1 MLGGSIL
8 QSQEW
13 MLFQQQLEREVV
25 WDMGRGWQWA
35 AAVRGS
41 RGVRYLLCAYGPV
54 ARDESLMNTA
64 LMSLI
69 QAAKQLGMDFVRIEP
84 QAHGEGALKKA
95 GARNIAEVDPQYTQ
109 ILDLTQSDAEL
120 RAALASGHRNLING
134 TQRRG
139 IVIMQTDKPD
149 DLAQMLAMM
158 ADTAQRSKVTFY
170 PPDYFHTLWNTLQP
184 REIIRLYIAE
194 VESKPIAGALFYD
207 WGDTR
212 YYAHAGA
219 YQEENRK
226 AKASVSLVWQAILD
240 AKAADLKKFDL
251 WGIAPAG
258 NNQHHL
264 ATLSRFKTA
273 FGGSQASYE
282 GTWDI
287 PLNRVKYAA
296 YTAYRTLRGRG

>member
-1 MLGGSIL
+1 
-8 QSQEW
+8 
-13 MLFQQQLEREVV
+13 
-25 WDMGRGWQWA
+25 
-35 AAVRGS
+35 
-41 RGVRYLLCAYGPV
+41 
-54 ARDESLMNTA
+54 
-64 LMSLI
+64 
-69 QAAKQLGMDFVRIEP
+69 LGMDFVRIEP
-84 QAHGEGALKKA
+84 QAHGEGALIKA
-95 GARNIAEVDPQYTQ
+95 GARNIAEVDPRYTQ
-109 ILDLTQSDAEL
+109 ILDLTQSEAEL
-120 RAALASGHRNLING
+120 RAGLASGHRNLING

-139 IVIMQTDKPD
+139 IVIRQTDKPG
-149 DLAQMLAMM
+149 DLAQMLAMLS
-158 ADTAQRSKVTFY
+158 DTAQRSEVTFY

-184 REIIRLYIAE
+184 RDAIRLYIAE

-219 YQEENRK
+219 YQDKNRK

-240 AKAADLKKFDL
+240 AKAAGLKTFDL
-251 WGIAPAG
+251 WGIAPAD

-273 FGGSQASYE
+273 FGGSQASYG

-287 PLNRVKYAA
+287 SLNRVKYAA